1 MLKSGRRKI
10 FEVLRRDGVT
20 SRAALAQKCELT
32 RPAVSAIIED
42 FINLGLVCEIGQGN
56 STGGKPPRVI
66 AFDDSNIAAIGLDLG
81 EDYIIKGVL
90 SNLSGK
96 ILKTAEATYKNS
108 FDSICSVA
116 IEIVENLKR
125 HVQVQ
130 ISGVGVA
137 VSGVVDIANNEVI
150 GDATIDIKN
159 QGFATI
165 LAKECNLPVMLE
177 KRPNAAALGEAY
189 FGSGKDFSSFIF
201 ITTGRGVGAG
211 VVFNGEIYRGFS
223 GAAGEIGRLQ
233 LSNQGKLEEIS
244 RPGKLAE
251 EYFATQKISGGYSEF
266 LQAVRASDAKALKLV
281 KLNAKQLAEAARIA
295 ADFFDP
301 EAIILGGQ
309 ALSFG
314 DYHFDTFKEE
324 FAKLS
329 QSRETGRSCALLK
342 AEFGNYGVAFGGSQ
356 IILNKL
362 VS

>member
-32 RPAVSAIIED
+32 RPAVSAIIDD

-66 AFDDSNIAAIGLDLG
+66 AFDDTSIAAIGLDLG

-159 QGFATI
+159 KGFATI
-165 LAKECNLPVMLE
+165 LANACNLPVMLE

-329 QSRETGRSCALLK
+329 QSRETGQSCSLLK
-342 AEFGNYGVAFGGSQ
+342 AEFGNYGVAFGGAQ

>member
-32 RPAVSAIIED
+32 RPAVSAIIDD

-66 AFDDSNIAAIGLDLG
+66 AFDDTSIAAIGLDLG

-150 GDATIDIKN
+150 GDATIDIKK

-233 LSNQGKLEEIS
+233 LSNQGNLEEIS

-251 EYFATQKISGGYSEF
+251 EYFATQKVLGGYSEF
-266 LQAVRASDAKALKLV
+266 LQAVRSSDVKALELV
-281 KLNAKQLAEAARIA
+281 KINAKQLAEAARVA

-329 QSRETGRSCALLK
+329 QSRETGQSCSLLK
-342 AEFGNYGVAFGGSQ
+342 AEFGNYGVAFGGAQ